1 MTAAQGSVVSVHTF
15 VDLYTRVLDTA
26 AHILTKGA
34 DHARATGSSEA
45 EMLDWRLI
53 HDMNPLRFQLM
64 VVCNFTRQWPAR
76 VAGLS
81 VPENIGADL
90 DLAGFKAAIAQARV
104 YLATL
109 TPEQFAGRDEVP
121 LTISIGGALEPTL
134 PAGRWLTVFA
144 STNIYFH
151 LSMAY
156 AILRA
161 HGVPI
166 GKLDLFPTGL

>member
-1 MTAAQGSVVSVHTF
+1 MPVNLYTF
-15 VDLYTRVLDTA
+15 VDLYTRALDIA
-26 AHILTKGA
+26 AHILAKGVN
-34 DHARATGSSEA
+34 HALARGVSEG

-53 HDMNPLRFQLM
+53 DDMNPLRFQLM

-76 VAGLS
+76 VAGLPLPDDVS
-81 VPENIGADL
+81 ADL
-90 DLAGFKAAIAQARV
+90 DLAGFEEAIAGAKR
-104 YLATL
+104 YLAAL

-121 LTISIGGALEPTL
+121 LTISIGGGAMEPTL
-134 PAGRWLTVFA
+134 PAARWLTVFA
-144 STNIYFH
+144 TTNVNFH

-166 GKLDLFPTGL
+166 GKPDLFPTGL